1 MIAKTE
7 LKRIAAAR
15 LLDAEALVNAQRLDG
30 AVYLCGYAVEIALK
44 ARICDTLNWSE
55 FPETGSEFQGLL
67 SFKTHDFNTLLRL
80 SGIEDTIKTSY
91 LTEWSMLKL
100 WKPELRYA
108 KTGMVSQ
115 ATALSMVNAA
125 KIILAIL

>member
-44 ARICDTLNWSE
+44 ARICDTLNWAD
-55 FPETGSEFQGLL
+55 FPESSNEFQGLL

-80 SGIEDTIKTSY
+80 SGVEDRIKMSY
-91 LTEWSMLKL
+91 LAEWSILKL
-100 WKPELRYA
+100 WKPELRHA
-108 KTGMVSQ
+108 KTGTASHSTALLMVS
-115 ATALSMVNAA
+115 AVKT
-125 KIILAIL
+125 ILGIL

>member
-44 ARICDTLNWSE
+44 ARICDTLNWADFSE
-55 FPETGSEFQGLL
+55 TTNEFRELQ

-80 SGIEDTIKTSY
+80 SGIEDVIKMSY
-91 LTEWSMLKL
+91 LTEWSMLKP

-108 KTGMVSQ
+108 KTGTVSQ
-115 ATALSMVNAA
+115 AAALSMVNAA
-125 KIILAIL
+125 KIILGIL

>member
-44 ARICDTLNWSE
+44 ARICETLNWSD
-55 FPETGSEFQGLL
+55 FPETSNEFRGLS

-80 SGIEDTIKTSY
+80 SGIEDVIKTSY
-91 LTEWSMLKL
+91 LTEWSMLKP

-108 KTGMVSQ
+108 KTGTASR
-115 ATALSMVNAA
+115 ATVLSMISAA
-125 KIILAIL
+125 KTILGIL